1 MSANYPSDYHPLA
14 PILRQLRGAITWL
27 DDSGVKLD
35 QAHIQSLLQ
44 RVSALPQLKVKDQR
58 TLQISHYWSSLP
70 QLNPHIVN
78 EAYTDDDQCL
88 SVEHEE
94 LQNTKGEPLH
104 SEYFPA
110 VLHQRS
116 VIDSISFELSPP
128 LDTDV
133 EGSAELMTPSV
144 SLLQRRGVSS
154 LSKSA
159 QIHNTKEAAVLS
171 VVVPT
176 VSTKPKTEQLWATK
190 TVPKPIISEPN
201 PQKIEAFTKLTI
213 TKASS
218 PSPIHTESTPLTTSL
233 KLAPQPHVR
242 KTTFEIDK
250 QFGEICDRVWGC
262 TSCPR
267 HQARHLIGSGHYGA
281 QIMFVVAQPLE
292 QDLNTGYF
300 FMGQSQRELFNGLLK
315 AMSLSRMEV
324 YLTSLLKCGS
334 EVPKPHEWAQCQNH
348 FLDELQVVRPQ
359 IIVALGYMTSVILLG
374 NQVRQGVWGR
384 YQEIDIMPTFHPEDI
399 IKGGDKLKRSFW
411 NHLRLVMRK
420 VGLENLES

>member
-14 PILRQLRGAITWL
+14 PILRQLRGAIAWL

-44 RVSALPQLKVKDQR
+44 RVSALPQLKIKDQR

-70 QLNPHIVN
+70 QFDQHRPNI
-78 EAYTDDDQCL
+78 AYVDDDQL
-88 SVEHEE
+88 QSIEHEV
-94 LQNTKGEPLH
+94 LQTTKDEPLH
-104 SEYFPA
+104 SQHFPA

-116 VIDSISFELSPP
+116 VLDSISFELSPP
-128 LDTDV
+128 SDIDI
-133 EGSAELMTPSV
+133 EGSAELMTPSAL
-144 SLLQRRGVSS
+144 LLQHRGISS

-159 QIHNTKEAAVLS
+159 QIHHTKEVVVLTE
-171 VVVPT
+171 VPT
-176 VSTKPKTEQLWATK
+176 VSPKPKTEQLWATK
-190 TVPKPIISEPN
+190 TIPKPVISEPS

-213 TKASS
+213 TKPSS
-218 PSPIHTESTPLTTSL
+218 PSPIHTDPTPLSTSL
-233 KLAPQPHVR
+233 KLAPQSHVR
-242 KTTFEIDK
+242 KTTFEVDK
-250 QFGEICDRVWGC
+250 QFGEICDRVWVC

-300 FMGQSQRELFNGLLK
+300 FMGQPERELFNGLLK

-324 YLTSLLKCGS
+324 YLTSLLKCGA

-384 YQEIDIMPTFHPEDI
+384 YQEVDIMPTFHPEDI
-399 IKGGDKLKRSFW
+399 IKGGDKLKRNFW